1 VTPEEVPL
9 GVARA
14 LPERVVREWRVLPF
28 KVAGGSLLL
37 ASPDL
42 PTPAM
47 TAALRPFTALEIRF
61 HLLAPSDYTQLLDA
75 LL

>member
-1 VTPEEVPL
+1 
-9 GVARA
+9 VARA

-28 KVAGGSLLL
+28 KIADGSLLL

-47 TAALRPFTALEIRF
+47 TAAVRPFTALEIRF
-61 HLLAPSDYTQLLDA
+61 HLLAPSDYKQLVDA